1 VIKTSDAIVL
11 DLSSVSLDKESDPIS
26 YRIVNRK
33 VVYNPNVDC
42 MDSPVYFNSEDDM
55 YIENKSLKVKNM
67 EDCGTK
73 YIMATIKATA
83 KGGSNNTQVKFS
95 LNK

>member
-1 VIKTSDAIVL
+1 M
-11 DLSSVSLDKESDPIS
+11 
-26 YRIVNRK
+26 Y
-33 VVYNPNVDC
+33 
-42 MDSPVYFNSEDDM
+42 SPMLFNYEDDI

-73 YIMATIKATA
+73 YIIATIKATA
-83 KGGSNNTQVKFS
+83 KGGSNNTQIKFS